1 MRHADNLKAVSVQS
15 NRDSLRQA
23 MAEQPALLVSI
34 SEAPVPDH
42 GKAEW
47 FSGADGATLRAA
59 TFFPISPAR
68 GTVVLSPGRSEP
80 IEKYFEVVED
90 LLARGFAVLTHDWR
104 GQGLSARA
112 LPDRL
117 KGHALGFKTF
127 LADYKALLDTFET
140 RMPKPW
146 IAMAHSMGGCLT
158 MLALAH
164 GETRFSAAV
173 LSAPMLGLNT
183 GGVPP
188 WFAKPLSWIMAR
200 VGLAGEYVQTAY
212 DPLTQTFQGDGLTH
226 DETRYNRYQAQLRAD
241 PQIALG
247 GMTWG
252 WADFAISACAWLRK
266 SKGVEAI
273 SIPVTIAAAELD
285 NRVLNPDQKAI
296 AGRIP
301 KGRYLEVPGAFH
313 EILIETDPRRAI
325 FWQAFDE
332 TVDPVAPKEP
342 LISPNASD

>member
-1 MRHADNLKAVSVQS
+1 MT
-15 NRDSLRQA
+15 
-23 MAEQPALLVSI
+23 EQPAFLVSTP
-34 SEAPVPDH
+34 EAPVPDS

-59 TFFPISPAR
+59 TFFPHGSCR

-90 LLARGFAVLTHDWR
+90 LLARGFAVLVHDWR

-117 KGHALGFKTF
+117 RGHAQGFKTF
-127 LADYKALLDTFET
+127 VSDYKALLDAFEA

-146 IAMAHSMGGCLT
+146 IALSHSMGGCLT

-173 LSAPMLGLNT
+173 LSAPMLGLNS
-183 GGVPP
+183 GGIPP
-188 WFAKPLSWIMAR
+188 WLATSLAWTMSR
-200 VGLAGEYVQTAY
+200 VGLTGEYVQGGQY
-212 DPLTQTFQGDGLTH
+212 DPLAQTFVGDALTH
-226 DETRYNRYQAQLRAD
+226 DEARYNRYQAQLRAD
-241 PQIALG
+241 PRIALG

-252 WADFAISACAWLRK
+252 WADFAISACAWLRR
-266 SKGVEAI
+266 SRGVERI
-273 SIPVTIAAAELD
+273 QIPVTICAAELD
-285 NRVLNPDQKAI
+285 NRVLNPDQKRI
-296 AGRIP
+296 AERIP
-301 KGRYLEVPGAFH
+301 KGRYVEIPGAFH

-332 TVDPVAPKEP
+332 TVDPVARKEP

>member
-1 MRHADNLKAVSVQS
+1 
-15 NRDSLRQA
+15 
-23 MAEQPALLVSI
+23 MAGEPRLVSI
-34 SEAPVPDH
+34 ADAPVPDH

-59 TFFPISPAR
+59 TFFPAGPAR

-80 IEKYFEVVED
+80 LEKYFEVVED
-90 LLARGFAVLTHDWR
+90 LLGRGFAVLLHDWR
-104 GQGLSARA
+104 GQGLSARG

-117 KGHALGFKTF
+117 KGHARGFKTF
-127 LADYKALLDTFET
+127 VSDYTALLDAFEA

-164 GETRFSAAV
+164 GETRFSATV

-183 GGVPP
+183 AGVPP
-188 WFAKPLSWIMAR
+188 WLATPLSWTMSR
-200 VGLAGEYVQTAY
+200 VGLAGEYVSAAY
-212 DPLTQTFQGDGLTH
+212 DPLVQTFQGDGLTH
-226 DETRYNRYQAQLRAD
+226 DETRYDRYQAQLRAD
-241 PQIALG
+241 PEIALG

-252 WADFAISACAWLRK
+252 WADFAVSACAWLRR
-266 SKGVEAI
+266 SRGVEKIQA
-273 SIPVTIAAAELD
+273 PVTIVAAELD
-285 NRVLNPDQKAI
+285 NRVLNADARSI
-296 AGRIP
+296 AKRVP
-301 KGRYLEVPGAFH
+301 KGRYVEVAGAFH

-332 TVDPVAPKEP
+332 TVDPVAPREP